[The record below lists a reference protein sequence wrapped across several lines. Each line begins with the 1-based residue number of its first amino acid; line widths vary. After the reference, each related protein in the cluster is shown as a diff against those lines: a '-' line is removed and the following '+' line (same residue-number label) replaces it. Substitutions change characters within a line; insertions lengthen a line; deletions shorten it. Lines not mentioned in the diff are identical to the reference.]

1 MRNLLITFVFFASAA
16 LTCLGVLLVGYLL
29 EEELL
34 ALLFASSLG
43 SSNPPPRPTEPGPF
57 FLVSGVCTEIKN
69 KQVVP
74 RMVLLLNISFQYEI
88 KIYL

>member
-1 MRNLLITFVFFASAA
+1 MESEFLVKNPIITFVFFASAA

-69 KQVVP
+69 QEVVP
-74 RMVLLLNISFQYEI
+74 RMVLLLNIM
-88 KIYL
+88 K